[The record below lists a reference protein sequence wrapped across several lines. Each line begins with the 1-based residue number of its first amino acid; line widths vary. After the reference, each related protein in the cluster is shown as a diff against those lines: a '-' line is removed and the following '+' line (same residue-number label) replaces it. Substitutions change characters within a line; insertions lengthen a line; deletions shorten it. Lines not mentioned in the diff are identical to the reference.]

1 MTFDEEAMDFAYKC
15 LEGTEKFCEQHN
27 KKFTL
32 FNSSSSSS
40 NAAMTDKLTEHEKLY
55 RRTIVADCLLFEA
68 ILVFLKQG
76 LTSYVKG
83 GYLMRKAWKM
93 YEKIFQDTEKLCT
106 LPSPITKPGVSS
118 PMDKHIGRSLY
129 DKVHE
134 DENGELIEDE
144 EESGEAESVP
154 LDEDG
159 VTDVSDGLAAMHV
172 GLSMLGGGPMKLE
185 FGENGDNEEE
195 DDEEEAE
202 CRTLSQAADNKYG
215 GAPGLITVGKDNHP
229 LSKGTAKLQVSGV
242 PVKSASAAVLSI
254 NKGQPGMD
262 IQQKSHSRSDLH
274 SKVRMHV
281 LLQGHLYLTPKQD
294 HMEIPAY
301 QEHYQHLC
309 TVGIFTLW

>member
-32 FNSSSSSS
+32 FNTSSSSS
-40 NAAMTDKLTEHEKLY
+40 NTATTDKLTEHEKLY
-55 RRTIVADCLLFEA
+55 RRTIIADCLLFEA

-106 LPSPITKPGVSS
+106 MPSPITKPGVSS

-129 DKVHE
+129 DKFHE
-134 DENGELIEDE
+134 DGNGELIEDE
-144 EESGEAESVP
+144 EEPGEAESVP
-154 LDEDG
+154 PDAQG
-159 VTDVSDGLAAMHV
+159 VTDVSDSLAAMHV
-172 GLSMLGGGPMKLE
+172 GLSMLGGGPVNLE
-185 FGENGDNEEE
+185 FGENSDNEEE
-195 DDEEEAE
+195 GDKEEAE
-202 CRTLSQAADNKYG
+202 CRTLIQAADTKNG
-215 GAPGLITVGKDNHP
+215 GAPGLITVGKDN
-229 LSKGTAKLQVSGV
+229 LKGTAKLQVSGV
-242 PVKSASAAVLSI
+242 PVKSASAAVLPT

-262 IQQKSHSRSDLH
+262 IHQKSHSQSDLH

-281 LLQGHLYLTPKQD
+281 YTPVLFLKV
-294 HMEIPAY
+294 I
-301 QEHYQHLC
+301 C
-309 TVGIFTLW
+309 I